1 MIPISIL
8 LPRQHFWSR
17 RAIKTRAV
25 DTPIGS
31 QSWSRPFDPTASV
44 PACVYAARQRDLFGF
59 FLFLRFIRSLLCL
72 TSSPAVHKHTTHPAA
87 LSLSLSPAPPPPLR
101 FISVFPAWNHF
112 PPSRSHFRRSSPPA
126 AVQLRQQIYAGLSL
140 IFGVPHKRKRL
151 PYLLLF
157 PLFFFGLCWRGAGV
171 GEDDV

>member
-44 PACVYAARQRDLFGF
+44 PACVDAARQRDLFGF

-87 LSLSLSPAPPPPLR
+87 LSLSLSRAPSAPALYLRLSCLEPFPSLSLSLPPLL
-101 FISVFPAWNHF
+101 PARRGSAKAANVRRAV
-112 PPSRSHFRRSSPPA
+112 SDIRRSSQKEATPLPFI
-126 AVQLRQQIYAGLSL
+126 VSSL
-140 IFGVPHKRKRL
+140 FLWGVL
-151 PYLLLF
+151 E
-157 PLFFFGLCWRGAGV
+157 GGGCWRG
-171 GEDDV
+171 